1 LKLGSNEES
10 DQFIEHFWQVRN
22 PDPDSPENPF
32 KEEHYRR
39 LAYSNEHF
47 ASGVPGWKTDRGH
60 IYVVWGPPDEIE
72 SHPTGGTYDRP
83 LWQGGGS
90 TTTYAWE
97 LWRYRHL
104 DELGDNVEFE
114 FVDPSGSGEYHLARD
129 PGEKDALLHVP
140 GAGRS
145 LSEMMNGGSK
155 ADRFMNANGTTLPA
169 PIGGLPASQDQF
181 AALDRYFRALRPPE
195 RLADLTTLVSSRIV
209 GNPIHLGYNLDYLR
223 VTSDSVMVPITLE
236 IPNRE
241 IAYRDNHGVESA
253 TLHLYARIT
262 TPSGRLV
269 GSFLEAISRD
279 VPATLFE
286 KTLEQTSIFQ
296 KSVPLSPGLYRLDV
310 VVKDAQSGNI
320 GVIDTALRVPRFA
333 DGTLEASTLIL
344 ADKIESVPT
353 SEIGLGPFVIGS
365 YKVRP
370 RVSRE
375 FSAAENLGFFLQ
387 LYNLERDEAIFKP
400 SAKVTYTL
408 RKNGDEVWRATEASD
423 SMRQAGEQVTLYR
436 LLPLSAFAPGAY
448 KLEVKVLDRV
458 SGQTVSREAEFRIK
472 PR

>member
-1 LKLGSNEES
+1 
-10 DQFIEHFWQVRN
+10 
-22 PDPDSPENPF
+22 
-32 KEEHYRR
+32 
-39 LAYSNEHF
+39 
-47 ASGVPGWKTDRGH
+47 
-60 IYVVWGPPDEIE
+60 
-72 SHPTGGTYDRP
+72 
-83 LWQGGGS
+83 
-90 TTTYAWE
+90 
-97 LWRYRHL
+97 
-104 DELGDNVEFE
+104 
-114 FVDPSGSGEYHLARD
+114 
-129 PGEKDALLHVP
+129 
-140 GAGRS
+140 
-145 LSEMMNGGSK
+145 
-155 ADRFMNANGTTLPA
+155 
-169 PIGGLPASQDQF
+169 
-181 AALDRYFRALRPPE
+181 
-195 RLADLTTLVSSRIV
+195 
-209 GNPIHLGYNLDYLR
+209 
-223 VTSDSVMVPITLE
+223 
-236 IPNRE
+236 
-241 IAYRDNHGVESA
+241 
-253 TLHLYARIT
+253 LHLYARIT

-472 PR
+472 PQ